1 MRQKISIVL
10 FLYLTTNLSA
20 TTLNELVESG
30 LNNNSA
36 IKSSNLQTQLMEAK
50 QGESKANRF
59 GEVNIVGSYTHYNLP
74 RTLAPIVPS
83 SLSPNSSVETT
94 QDLFSTGIQY
104 SVALFTGGALKE
116 QVEIDKLAKSMSKM
130 RTKLSR
136 EELIYNIRSLYLS
149 GLSLQELI
157 SAQNLYIDTLK
168 NLREIIAKSVSI
180 GKKARID
187 LIKSDSSIQ
196 EAEGKLA
203 QIESSLKMIKST
215 LKTITHISIIDF
227 LEPIDVD
234 MTHKNSKVDKDFD
247 NLDRF
252 KLQNLEIRKGDRL
265 ISKVKASKRPQVA
278 LNSYAGYNY
287 DIDNSSLDKEY
298 LWQIGLNLKWDIFDF
313 GKSSAKIQQ
322 AKIAKLQAI
331 VKKEATTEGF
341 KKLLAKAF
349 NKIETAFAD
358 YQTNL
363 SKLTLL
369 KESQKIEE
377 ARYNAGVSTLN
388 DLLLAKSKT
397 QLTKS
402 KLIESQYEYKNGVY
416 YLDYLL
422 ERGEKR

>member
-36 IKSSNLQTQLMEAK
+36 IKSSNLQ
-50 QGESKANRF
+50 
-59 GEVNIVGSYTHYNLP
+59 
-74 RTLAPIVPS
+74 
-83 SLSPNSSVETT
+83 
-94 QDLFSTGIQY
+94 
-104 SVALFTGGALKE
+104 
-116 QVEIDKLAKSMSKM
+116 
-130 RTKLSR
+130 
-136 EELIYNIRSLYLS
+136 
-149 GLSLQELI
+149 ELI
-157 SAQNLYIDTLK
+157 SAQNLYIDALK

-278 LNSYAGYNY
+278 L
-287 DIDNSSLDKEY
+287 KKV
-298 LWQIGLNLKWDIFDF
+298 LKSF
-313 GKSSAKIQQ
+313 
-322 AKIAKLQAI
+322 
-331 VKKEATTEGF
+331 
-341 KKLLAKAF
+341 
-349 NKIETAFAD
+349 
-358 YQTNL
+358 
-363 SKLTLL
+363 
-369 KESQKIEE
+369 
-377 ARYNAGVSTLN
+377 
-388 DLLLAKSKT
+388 
-397 QLTKS
+397 
-402 KLIESQYEYKNGVY
+402 
-416 YLDYLL
+416 
-422 ERGEKR
+422 

>member
-1 MRQKISIVL
+1 G
-10 FLYLTTNLSA
+10 
-20 TTLNELVESG
+20 ELVESG

-36 IKSSNLQTQLMEAK
+36 IKSNDLQTQLMEAK
-50 QGESKANRF
+50 KSESKANRF
-59 GEVNIVGSYTHYNLP
+59 GEVDAVGSYTHYNLP

-94 QDLFSTGIQY
+94 KDLFTSGIQY
-104 SVALFTGGALKE
+104 SVPLFMGGALKE
-116 QVEIDKLAKSMSKM
+116 QVEIDKLAKSMTEM
-130 RTKLSR
+130 RAKLSR
-136 EELIYNIRSLYLS
+136 EEIIYNIRSLYLS

-157 SAQNLYIDTLK
+157 SAQNSYVDALK
-168 NLREIIAKSVSI
+168 KLRAVIATSVEI

-187 LIKSDSSIQ
+187 LIKSDSSIK
-196 EAEGKLA
+196 EAEGKVA
-203 QIESSLKMIKST
+203 QMESSLKMIKST
-215 LKTITHISIIDF
+215 LKAITHISDIDY
-227 LEPIDVD
+227 LEPIEVD
-234 MTHKNSKVDKDFD
+234 MVREDNSVDEDFD

-252 KLQNLEIRKGDRL
+252 KLQNLEISKGDRV
-265 ISKVKASKRPQVA
+265 ISKAKASKRPQIA

-287 DIDNSSLDKEY
+287 DIDDNSPNKEY
-298 LWQIGLNLKWDIFDF
+298 LWQVGVNLKWDVFDF
-313 GKSSAKIQQ
+313 GKSNARIQQ

-349 NKIETAFAD
+349 NQIETALVD

-363 SKLTLL
+363 SKLRLVQ
-369 KESQKIEE
+369 ESQKIEE

-422 ERGEKR
+422 ERGENR

>member
-157 SAQNLYIDTLK
+157 SAQNLYIDALK